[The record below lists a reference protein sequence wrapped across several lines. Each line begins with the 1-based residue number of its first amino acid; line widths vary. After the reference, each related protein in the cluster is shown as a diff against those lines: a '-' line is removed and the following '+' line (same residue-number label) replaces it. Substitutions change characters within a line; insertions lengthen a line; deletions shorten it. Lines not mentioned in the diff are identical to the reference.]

1 MNDNEYTEG
10 MKRLKHL
17 LDTPRPPSNAIMEEL
32 IILATA
38 LATYE
43 REHFPIAA
51 PTPEEAAEFRR
62 EQEE

>member
-1 MNDNEYTEG
+1 MSETEYKEG
-10 MKRLKHL
+10 MVRLKQL
-17 LDTPRPPSNAIMEEL
+17 LGGPRETARKSLGEL
-32 IILATA
+32 IPLITA

-43 REHFPIAA
+43 REHFPIAR